1 MYYTKYR
8 PQKFSDISQPNDIA
22 SALMKQLKDG
32 KTAHAYLFV
41 GPRGTGKTTT
51 ARILAK
57 ALNCEFLDKSG
68 DPCDEC
74 FVCKAVTHGN
84 FVDLIEI
91 DAASNRGI
99 DDIRELRDK
108 IKLSPTTGK
117 NKIYIIDE
125 VHMLTTEAFNA
136 LLKTLE
142 EPPVH
147 AVFILCTTESHKVPD
162 TIKSR
167 CQVFKFKRAT
177 VEQLIV
183 KLTDIC
189 KKEKVKNIKPEDLR
203 KIAEASFGGFRD
215 AETLLQQVVEGG
227 MDADTFVGLSAVQNY
242 LNFVDYLINH
252 DSKSALKFV
261 NQLVDDGI
269 DVNVWLSGLLNHL
282 RDLLFMKTKVDGL
295 TDFSPE
301 LLAKL
306 QLQAELLTFGQSVAF
321 TSEFIESST
330 KITDA
335 MLPQLPLEISIIKL
349 CEDLTTP
356 TSASKE
362 NDFPVIPNP
371 PEKGKKKQST
381 KDNEYYGDDFF
392 EEIVETEDD
401 VQDIVEVVSD
411 VPLVA
416 IAVIEEK
423 WKSLVKS
430 TVQINASI
438 HTLLKSA
445 QPVEVIGNKLY
456 IEVSYKFHKERIESP
471 KNRQIIENT
480 LREILGEDIKI
491 ECKVNEGKRPAPKEP
506 KATGDLTDY
515 NVSAPIFSAGIGEN
529 PNISDIFDGA
539 LPY

>member
-8 PQKFSDISQPNDIA
+8 PQKFSDISQPNDI
-22 SALMKQLKDG
+22 SLALMKQLKDG

-57 ALNCEFLDKSG
+57 ALNCEALDKSG

-74 FVCKAVTHGN
+74 FVCKAVAHGS

-142 EPPVH
+142 EPPSH
-147 AVFILCTTESHKVPD
+147 AIFILCTTESHKVPD

-177 VEQLIV
+177 IAQIV
-183 KLTDIC
+183 SKLTDIC
-189 KKEKVKNIKPEDLR
+189 KKEKVKGIKPEDLR

-227 MDADTFVGLSAVQNY
+227 MDVDAFVGLSAVQNY
-242 LNFVDYLINH
+242 LDFVENLTNR
-252 DSKSALKFV
+252 DSTAALKFV
-261 NQLVDDGI
+261 SQLVDDGMDI
-269 DVNVWLSGLLNHL
+269 NVWLSGLLNHL
-282 RDLLFMKTKVDGL
+282 RDLLFIKTKVDVVA
-295 TDFSPE
+295 DFSPDVMV
-301 LLAKL
+301 KL
-306 QLQAELLTFGQSVAF
+306 QQQAESLTYGQLVEY
-321 TSEFIESST
+321 TSEFIESSN
-330 KITDA
+330 KVTDS

-349 CEDLTTP
+349 CEDLTTTNQSSEKVSP
-356 TSASKE
+356 PKDPKQPKKQASKDSE
-362 NDFPVIPNP
+362 D
-371 PEKGKKKQST
+371 
-381 KDNEYYGDDFF
+381 YGDDFF
-392 EEIVETEDD
+392 EETIEVEG
-401 VQDIVEVVSD
+401 VASDIMDIVSD

-416 IAVIEEK
+416 LAVINEK

-430 TVQINASI
+430 TVQINATI

-445 QPVEVIGNKLY
+445 HPIEVVGNKLY

-471 KNRQIIENT
+471 KNRQIIEST
-480 LREILGEDIKI
+480 LRDILGEDIKI
-491 ECKVNEGKRPAPKEP
+491 ECKVNEEKRPAPKEP

-515 NVSAPIFSAGIGEN
+515 NVSAPIFSAGNSEN
-529 PNISDIFDGA
+529 SNISDIFDGA

>member
-8 PQKFSDISQPNDIA
+8 PQKFSEISQPNDIA
-22 SALMKQLKDG
+22 NALMHQLKDG

-57 ALNCEFLDKSG
+57 ALNCEKLDKTG
-68 DPCDEC
+68 DPCSTC
-74 FVCKAVTHGN
+74 FICKAVTQGN

-108 IKLSPTTGK
+108 IKLSPSTGSIK
-117 NKIYIIDE
+117 VYIIDE

-142 EPPVH
+142 EPPAH

-177 VEQLIV
+177 IDQLTT

-189 KKEKVKNIKPEDLR
+189 KKEKVKGIKPEDLR

-227 MDADTFVGLSAVQNY
+227 MDADSFVGLSAVQNY
-242 LNFVDYLINH
+242 LNFVDNLLAR
-252 DSKSALKFV
+252 DSQAALKFV
-261 NQLVDDGI
+261 GQLVDDGMDI
-269 DVNVWLSGLLNHL
+269 NVWLSGLLNHL
-282 RDLLFMKTKVDGL
+282 RDLLFVKTKVDVMVDFPADVMTKMQNQADSL
-295 TDFSPE
+295 TYG
-301 LLAKL
+301 
-306 QLQAELLTFGQSVAF
+306 QLVEYIN
-321 TSEFIESST
+321 EFIESSN
-330 KITDA
+330 KVTDS
-335 MLPQLPLEISIIKL
+335 MLPQLPLEISIIRL
-349 CEDLTTP
+349 CEDMNEPTINVQRMETP
-356 TSASKE
+356 LAPKPQE
-362 NDFPVIPNP
+362 AP
-371 PEKGKKKQST
+371 KKKQPT
-381 KDNEYYGDDFF
+381 EDQEDYGDDFF
-392 EEIVETEDD
+392 EETVEVEESP
-401 VQDIVEVVSD
+401 QDIVEFVSD
-411 VPLVA
+411 IPLVA

-423 WKSLVKS
+423 WKALVKS

-445 QPVEVIGNKLY
+445 QPIEVVGNKLY

-480 LREILGEDIKI
+480 LRDILGEDIKI
-491 ECKVNEGKRPAPKEP
+491 ECKVNESNRPAPKEA
-506 KATGDLTDY
+506 KATGELTDY
-515 NVSAPIFSAGIGEN
+515 NVSAPIFSAGNGDS